1 MFNFVVK
8 SRILNRL
15 KPSPSI
21 IFKRNFSII
30 GGNKMILRQD
40 NNIPLN
46 NRNINNQFS
55 SNIINNTTST
65 TATHKPEILLDIQ
78 QQQQQQQQQPP
89 QQLVQQPQQQ
99 QQPQLQLPSPTLIGK
114 LVTLR
119 KMKIEDRDDI
129 LKASTDGE
137 LWNLKVTI
145 VPGPTTVDKYIDIA
159 MGGVSNGTVIP
170 FVIIN
175 NENEKIIG
183 STRFWKVDIVN
194 RKLEIGHT
202 WLCKSIQRS
211 GVNTECKYLLLKF
224 AFEEMNAIRVQ
235 FTTDELNETSQKAI
249 LRIGAI
255 KEGVIRHERIM
266 PDGRKRNSI
275 RYSIIDSEWEQVK
288 LKLSNMMNK

>member
-1 MFNFVVK
+1 MFNFIVK
-8 SRILNRL
+8 SRIL
-15 KPSPSI
+15 KSPI
-21 IFKRNFSII
+21 ILKRNFSII
-30 GGNKMILRQD
+30 GGEKMILRQD
-40 NNIPLN
+40 SNSPIN

-55 SNIINNTTST
+55 SNIINNTTTTTTTTNTT
-65 TATHKPEILLDIQ
+65 TATHKPEILLNI
-78 QQQQQQQQQPP
+78 
-89 QQLVQQPQQQ
+89 QPQQQ
-99 QQPQLQLPSPTLIGK
+99 QTQQLQLPSPTLIGK

-159 MGGVSNGTVIP
+159 MGGVSNGTVVP
-170 FVIIN
+170 FVIVN
-175 NENEKIIG
+175 NENGKIIG
-183 STRFWKVDIVN
+183 STRFWKVDMVN

-202 WLCKSIQRS
+202 WLSKSIQRS

-249 LRIGAI
+249 LRIGAM
-255 KEGVIRHERIM
+255 KEGIIRHERIM

>member
-1 MFNFVVK
+1 MFKFVVK

-15 KPSPSI
+15 KPSPI
-21 IFKRNFSII
+21 IFKRNLSII
-30 GGNKMILRQD
+30 GGNKMIIRQD
-40 NNIPLN
+40 NNIPIN

-55 SNIINNTTST
+55 SNVINNTATTTTT
-65 TATHKPEILLDIQ
+65 TATHKPEILLNIQ
-78 QQQQQQQQQPP
+78 QQP
-89 QQLVQQPQQQ
+89 QQLVQQQQ
-99 QQPQLQLPSPTLIGK
+99 QLQLPSPTLIGK

-159 MGGVSNGTVIP
+159 MGGVSNIP

-175 NENEKIIG
+175 NENGKIIG

-202 WLCKSIQRS
+202 WLSKSIQRS

-255 KEGVIRHERIM
+255 KEGIIRHERIM

>member
-1 MFNFVVK
+1 MFNLVLK
-8 SRILNRL
+8 SRIL
-15 KPSPSI
+15 KPSASI

-30 GGNKMILRQD
+30 GGNKMILRQE
-40 NNIPLN
+40 NNIPIN

-55 SNIINNTTST
+55 SNVINSRTT
-65 TATHKPEILLDIQ
+65 TATATYKPEILLDIQ
-78 QQQQQQQQQPP
+78 QP
-89 QQLVQQPQQQ
+89 QQLVQQ
-99 QQPQLQLPSPTLIGK
+99 QQPQQLQLPSPTLIGK

-159 MGGVSNGTVIP
+159 MGGASNGTVIP

-175 NENEKIIG
+175 NENGKIIG

-202 WLCKSIQRS
+202 WLSKSIQRS

-235 FTTDELNETSQKAI
+235 FTTDELNEASQKAI

-255 KEGVIRHERIM
+255 KEGIIRHERIM

-275 RYSIIDSEWEQVK
+275 RYSIIDSEWKQVK